1 MSMRRVIEIAITIVG
16 VIFMA
21 GSLWV
26 ATMVL
31 GVFTGG
37 ASLMGVL
44 SFKMTATEGIPTML
58 RGIVAGIVSVALPF
72 IVGYWL
78 CKKASGIARHFRPDQ

>member
-1 MSMRRVIEIAITIVG
+1 MSMQRVVEIAVTIVG

-21 GSLWV
+21 MSVWAV
-26 ATMVL
+26 SIAL

-37 ASLMGVL
+37 ASLMGIL

-58 RGIVAGIVSVALPF
+58 RGIAAGIASVILPF

-78 CKKASGIARHFRPDQ
+78 CKKASAIARHFRPDQ